1 MVASN
6 NREIKLLTY
15 IPMVFIIVYIPL
27 VCNLEEIVM
36 SRNKYPE
43 KTQQLIIEVATR
55 LFMEKGFENT
65 SLNDIIKELGG
76 LTKGAIYQHFKSKEE
91 IYEAVIYQISA
102 GKDNDLSEII
112 QDNNLNAMEK
122 IKLVLNKSLDS
133 AIDNHDQVG
142 RIDYSKNPR
151 MLYGLMRE
159 LKEEIAPMFIQPLIM
174 QGIEDGSIK
183 TDYPKELSEM
193 LAILINMWVN
203 PLIFEA
209 TQEET
214 INRFMLLSEMMA
226 GYNLNIIDDEIKTK
240 LRLLTKK

>member
-1 MVASN
+1 
-6 NREIKLLTY
+6 
-15 IPMVFIIVYIPL
+15 
-27 VCNLEEIVM
+27 M

-55 LFMEKGFENT
+55 LFMEKGYENT
-65 SLNDIIKELGG
+65 SINDIIKELGG

-102 GKDNDLSEII
+102 RKDNDLFELI
-112 QDNNLNAMEK
+112 QDSELTAMEK
-122 IKLVLNKSLDS
+122 IKLVLNKSLEA
-133 AIDNHDQVG
+133 AIDNRDQVG

-151 MLYGLMRE
+151 MLYGLMCE
-159 LKEEIAPMFIQPLIM
+159 LREEIAPMFIQPLIM
-174 QGIEDGSIK
+174 QGIADGSIK

-193 LAILINMWVN
+193 LAILINLWVN

-214 INRFMLLSEMMA
+214 VNRFMLLSEMLA
-226 GYNLNIIDDEIKTK
+226 GYNLNIIDDELKTK
-240 LRLLTKK
+240 LRLLTEK